1 LTPSLSRRSIV
12 GVIRPSNY
20 DPAHDVTQPV
30 IRVLDSLIVGAV
42 ASFALSIAAALMA
55 VLSPD
60 GPLHEVAHFALVG
73 VMTII
78 VVARGVHVMRR
89 GRESDPDTW
98 TRARAVDRSDA
109 RLAQVLTLAVPL
121 AWLVGGVT
129 IIVHHIW
136 VVHGPGLVIGVW
148 LPVAATVWILASF
161 AWHDFC
167 RDRLA
172 AALDKSDRRYR
183 EYWRDLADPD

>member
-1 LTPSLSRRSIV
+1 V
-12 GVIRPSNY
+12 GVIRPSNA
-20 DPAHDVTQPV
+20 DPAHDVAQPV
-30 IRVLDSLIVGAV
+30 TRVLDSLIVGAV

-73 VMTII
+73 VMAVI

-89 GRESDPDTW
+89 GRERDPDAW
-98 TRARAVDRSDA
+98 TRARAVRRSDA
-109 RLAQVLTLAVPL
+109 QLAQVLIVAVPL
-121 AWLVGGVT
+121 AWLGGGVT
-129 IIVHHIW
+129 IIVNHLG
-136 VVHGPGLVIGVW
+136 VVHGPGLVIGLW

-167 RDRLA
+167 RDRIA
-172 AALDKSDRRYR
+172 AALDESDRRYR
-183 EYWRDLADPD
+183 EYWRDLANPG